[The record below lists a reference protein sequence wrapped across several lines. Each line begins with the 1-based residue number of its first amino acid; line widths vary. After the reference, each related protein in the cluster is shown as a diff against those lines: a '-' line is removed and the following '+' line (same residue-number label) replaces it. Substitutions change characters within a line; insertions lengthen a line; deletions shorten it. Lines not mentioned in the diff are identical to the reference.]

1 MSVDATRQ
9 VYGWLASSSAITTLI
24 PKSDIH
30 ISYPKLEDNFPCISI
45 TQAAGTDYGYLG
57 YGTASAGSKLRRE
70 EPTIQID
77 IWSKTGFYQT
87 DQAAD
92 EVTKVMISGTCRKQ
106 SDNNDY
112 NDDIGLYRKIM
123 SFTYVKF
130 FED

>member
-1 MSVDATRQ
+1 MSVSVIREI
-9 VYGWLASSSAITTLI
+9 YGWMASSSAITTLV

-30 ISYPKLEDNFPCISI
+30 ISYPKLTDNFPCISI
-45 TQAAGTDYGYLG
+45 IQSAGSDYGYLG
-57 YGTASAGSKLRRE
+57 YGTSAAGSKLRRE

-77 IWSKTGFYQT
+77 VWSKIGFYQT

-92 EVTKVMISGTCRKQ
+92 EITKVMISGTCRKN

-112 NDDIGLYRKIM
+112 NNETSLYRKIM
-123 SFTYVKF
+123 SFTYTKF